1 MEKIQAISIT
11 AFGAAEVLQLVERP
25 VPMLAPNAVC
35 IQVAA
40 AGVNRADLLQRQ
52 GKYPPPAEAPPD
64 IPGLEVSGAIIA
76 VGMDC
81 VRYRVG
87 DPVMALLPGG
97 GYAEQVAVPEALCLP
112 IPTGVSLRDAA
123 ALPEALFTV
132 WANLFVAAQLRA
144 GETVLVHGGASG
156 IGSMAIQ
163 LLRAHGAVPLVT
175 VGTEEK
181 AAWCRSLGAA
191 LAINHRTADF
201 SAVVMDFTRG
211 KGADVVL
218 DMVGGAYLPRNVAC
232 LAPSGRLVWIS
243 TQQGVEGTLDI
254 RAVMRRRAVITG
266 TTLRA
271 RSLAEKARL
280 AHGVERRLLPWVAHG
295 LVKPLISHRFPL
307 GQASAAHKVL
317 ETGANHGK
325 VLLEVSE

>member
-1 MEKIQAISIT
+1 MQAISIT
-11 AFGAAEVLQLVERP
+11 AFGAAEVLQRVERP
-25 VPMLAPNAVC
+25 APVSAADAVL

-40 AGVNRADLLQRQ
+40 AGINRADLLQRQ

-64 IPGLEVSGAIIA
+64 IPGLEVSGTIAA
-76 VGMDC
+76 VGVGC

-87 DPVMALLPGG
+87 DQVMALLPGG
-97 GYAEQVAVPEALCLP
+97 GYAEQVAVAEALCLP
-112 IPTGVSLRDAA
+112 IPPGVSLRDAA

-132 WANLFVAAQLRA
+132 WANLFVAAQVRP

-175 VGTEEK
+175 VGTEAK
-181 AAWCRSLGAA
+181 AAWCRGLGAA

-201 SAVVMDFTRG
+201 STAVLDYTGG
-211 KGADVVL
+211 KGADVIL
-218 DMVGGAYLPRNVAC
+218 DMIGGTYLPRNLAC
-232 LAPSGRLVWIS
+232 LAPLGRLVWIS
-243 TQQGVEGTLDI
+243 TQQGGEGTLDI
-254 RAVMRRRAVITG
+254 RAVMRRRAIVTG

-280 AHGVERRLLPWVAHG
+280 AHDVERRLLPWMAQG
-295 LVKPLISHRFPL
+295 LVKPLISHYFPL
-307 GQASAAHKVL
+307 EQAAAAHKVL

-325 VLLEVSE
+325 VLLEVSV

>member
-1 MEKIQAISIT
+1 M
-11 AFGAAEVLQLVERP
+11 P
-25 VPMLAPNAVC
+25 VPAANAVL

-64 IPGLEVSGAIIA
+64 IPGLEVSGTIIA
-76 VGMDC
+76 VGADC

-87 DPVMALLPGG
+87 DTVMALLPGG

-112 IPTGVSLRDAA
+112 IPAGVSLRDAA

-132 WANLFVAAQLRA
+132 WANLFVAAQVRS

-163 LLRAHGAVPLVT
+163 LLRAQGAVPMVT
-175 VGTEEK
+175 VGSAEK
-181 AAWCRSLGAA
+181 ASWCRSLGAA
-191 LAINHRTADF
+191 LAINYRETDF
-201 SAVVMDFTRG
+201 SAAVMGATQGRG
-211 KGADVVL
+211 VNVIL
-218 DMVGGAYLPRNVAC
+218 DMVGGAYLPRNLAS
-232 LAPSGRLVWIS
+232 LAPLGRLVWIS
-243 TQQGVEGTLDI
+243 TQQGVEGMLDI

-280 AHGVERRLLPWVAHG
+280 AHGVERRLLPWVTQG
-295 LVKPLISHRFPL
+295 LVKPLISHFFPL
-307 GQASAAHKVL
+307 GHAAAAHKML
-317 ETGANHGK
+317 ETGGNHGK
-325 VLLEVSE
+325 VLLEVSV

>member
-1 MEKIQAISIT
+1 M
-11 AFGAAEVLQLVERP
+11 P
-25 VPMLAPNAVC
+25 VPAANAVL

-64 IPGLEVSGAIIA
+64 IPGLEVSGTIIA
-76 VGMDC
+76 VGTDC

-87 DPVMALLPGG
+87 DTVMALLPGG

-112 IPTGVSLRDAA
+112 IPAGVSLRDAA

-132 WANLFVAAQLRA
+132 WANLFVAAQVRS

-163 LLRAHGAVPLVT
+163 LLRAQGAVPMVT
-175 VGTEEK
+175 VGSAEK
-181 AAWCRSLGAA
+181 ASWCRSLGAA
-191 LAINHRTADF
+191 LAINYRETDF
-201 SAVVMDFTRG
+201 SAAVMGATQGRG
-211 KGADVVL
+211 VNVIL
-218 DMVGGAYLPRNVAC
+218 DMVGGAYLPRNLAS
-232 LAPSGRLVWIS
+232 LAPLGRLVWIS
-243 TQQGVEGTLDI
+243 TQQGVEGMLDI

-280 AHGVERRLLPWVAHG
+280 AHGVERRLLPWVTQG
-295 LVKPLISHRFPL
+295 LVKPLISHFFPL
-307 GQASAAHKVL
+307 GHAAAAHKML
-317 ETGANHGK
+317 ETGGNHGK
-325 VLLEVSE
+325 VLLEVSV

>member
-1 MEKIQAISIT
+1 M
-11 AFGAAEVLQLVERP
+11 P
-25 VPMLAPNAVC
+25 VPAADAVL

-52 GKYPPPAEAPPD
+52 GKYPPPAEASPD
-64 IPGLEVSGAIIA
+64 IPGLEVSGTIIA
-76 VGMDC
+76 VGADC

-87 DPVMALLPGG
+87 DTVMALLPGG

-112 IPTGVSLRDAA
+112 IPAGVSLRDAA

-132 WANLFVAAQLRA
+132 WANLFVAAQVRS

-163 LLRAHGAVPLVT
+163 LLRAQGAVPMVT
-175 VGTEEK
+175 VGSAEK
-181 AAWCRSLGAA
+181 ASWCRSLGAA
-191 LAINHRTADF
+191 LAINYRETDF
-201 SAVVMDFTRG
+201 SAAVMGATQGRG
-211 KGADVVL
+211 VNVIL
-218 DMVGGAYLPRNVAC
+218 DMVGGAYLPRNLAS
-232 LAPSGRLVWIS
+232 LAPLGRLVWIS
-243 TQQGVEGTLDI
+243 TQQGVEGMLDI

-280 AHGVERRLLPWVAHG
+280 AHGVERRLLPWVTQG
-295 LVKPLISHRFPL
+295 LVKPLISHFFPL
-307 GQASAAHKVL
+307 GHAAAAHKML
-317 ETGANHGK
+317 ETGGNHGK
-325 VLLEVSE
+325 VLLEVSV